1 MILQE
6 NKHCLNWAVEHGQ
19 LAGPVDG
26 ANIAASLVQ
35 DYRLL
40 IHPDSV
46 KMYLRTEI
54 YSDDAYL
61 AAMEVAAQQ
70 GFKYTYTPTAI
81 KMATLHAGHTSLEM
95 TNIAGRSNAVL
106 MAHTFVDHEA
116 HNGSKRRNAYLFRGL
131 PTLSKMVR
139 FSRNKCQLTCRIRMV
154 VDMRIYI

>member
-1 MILQE
+1 MCLNTVNWELRMIPQE
-6 NKHCLNWAVEHGQ
+6 NKHCLNWAVNHGA
-19 LAGPVDG
+19 LDDPADDGIGP
-26 ANIAASLVQ
+26 SLTP
-35 DYRLL
+35 DYKLL
-40 IHPDSV
+40 IQPDSV

-116 HNGSKRRNAYLFRGL
+116 HNGSKRRNPYLFRGP
-131 PTLSKMVR
+131 PTLSKMYNYKD
-139 FSRNKCQLTCRIRMV
+139 SPGTSTS
-154 VDMRIYI
+154 